1 MKRLDAL
8 FDERGDL
15 RGVCLFRI
23 FAGPLAI
30 AHLWPYCRLALHGH
44 YYRDGFYV
52 PWFAHYPEPSLHVY
66 AALLALGVVSAAAL
80 SVGLWTRVT
89 SRVCF
94 GVVAYHFFLSETFFH
109 HNRAFL
115 LIFLGG
121 LALCPCADQL
131 TLFPPNKPQLQ
142 RLLWPLYLWR
152 AEACVP
158 YLASSTSKLLDP
170 EWFAGIVTWDRVE
183 RYRHLAEGRV
193 PSALLDLASSP
204 ALHAVLAKATIALE
218 LTVGLGLWFARTRYL
233 AVWLAVVFHVLVQLS
248 AEIQVFSVLGVCG
261 LAIWTTPRARDRRV
275 LLRLDTPVGQRW
287 RRRLHYLDWLAR
299 FESLAADGGDDLT
312 LIERDGTRYTGRAA
326 RLHLFARLPLTAF
339 FALPLLGFELN
350 RSETPAGSDP
360 DRRPTSS

>member
-1 MKRLDAL
+1 MTRLDAL

-30 AHLWPYCRLALHGH
+30 AHLWPYCRLALRGH

-52 PWFAHYPEPSLHVY
+52 PWFAHYPEPSLPVY
-66 AALLALGVVSAAAL
+66 TALLAIGVLSAAAL
-80 SVGLWTRVT
+80 SFGLWTQLT
-89 SRVCF
+89 SRLCF

-121 LALCPCADQL
+121 LALCPCGDQL
-131 TLFPPNKPQLQ
+131 TLFPPDAP
-142 RLLWPLYLWR
+142 RRDRPLWPLYLWR
-152 AEACVP
+152 LEACVP
-158 YLASSTSKLLDP
+158 YLASSTSKLFDP
-170 EWFAGIVTWDRVE
+170 EWFAGVVTWDRVE
-183 RYRHLAEGRV
+183 RYRHFAEGRV
-193 PSALLDLASSP
+193 PSALLDIASSA

-218 LTVGLGLWFARTRYL
+218 LSVGLGLWFSRTRYV

-261 LAIWTTPRARDRRV
+261 LLIWTTPRARDRRV
-275 LLRLDTPVGQRW
+275 LLPLATPQGRRWQRL
-287 RRRLHYLDWLAR
+287 LSYLDWLAR
-299 FESLAADGGDDLT
+299 FEITAADGGDDLT

-326 RLHLFARLPLTAF
+326 RIRLFARLPLTAF
-339 FALPLLGFELN
+339 FALPLLGLN
-350 RSETPAGSDP
+350 RSETPASSDR